1 MIQPGIH
8 VESWL
13 FYTGGNGEITELV
26 LSCCSSLFPP
36 VQHGTRTHI
45 VRMNTNVRLS
55 IRVYLCSFVVPHLAP
70 SLQLAAK
77 PAAGK
82 RFMASPDLIR
92 LAPFGCENFAGIRR
106 NGKSDKRMAYKRMA
120 DKRMNPGA
128 GFARKPVKSQSRCP
142 AAKALRG
149 VARFGVLLFR
159 PKGPAVYMAL
169 ALQRKSALRR
179 CHAPH
184 SSLSRTSA
192 PRRRVAVLSTSTR
205 RWPRSPARQAALTE
219 IGDCALAMVCH
230 LHDLSIAVGGCSLR
244 ICVPV
249 PSRTVAWNST
259 DSSPVTIHPQ
269 GSRTKTGTDA
279 CPPAIY
285 FPLPWFH
292 RDGDCGLAHCRRC
305 CRSDGFRTGTEFCGP
320 RNCRSLHS
328 TCSAIAE
335 KALPAMSQRGHHEV
349 GDSSGSTG

>member
-92 LAPFGCENFAGIRR
+92 LSPFGCENFAGIRR
-106 NGKSDKRMAYKRMA
+106 NGKSYKRMADKRVADKRMADKRMADKRMA

-159 PKGPAVYMAL
+159 PKGPAVCMAL
-169 ALQRKSALRR
+169 ALHRK
-179 CHAPH
+179 
-184 SSLSRTSA
+184 
-192 PRRRVAVLSTSTR
+192 VLCD
-205 RWPRSPARQAALTE
+205 
-219 IGDCALAMVCH
+219 GAMH
-230 LHDLSIAVGGCSLR
+230 R
-244 ICVPV
+244 I
-249 PSRTVAWNST
+249 
-259 DSSPVTIHPQ
+259 
-269 GSRTKTGTDA
+269 
-279 CPPAIY
+279 PP
-285 FPLPWFH
+285 
-292 RDGDCGLAHCRRC
+292 
-305 CRSDGFRTGTEFCGP
+305 
-320 RNCRSLHS
+320 
-328 TCSAIAE
+328 
-335 KALPAMSQRGHHEV
+335 
-349 GDSSGSTG
+349 